1 MCVVLGAASDAID
14 TVHETRKNPVVRR
27 PKTGGSSK
35 TIKTPETI
43 GREIVSGVYLCAMFT
58 EQQEKWLKRVEDL
71 FLRYGMRSLT
81 MDDVAREL
89 AISKKT
95 LYQFV
100 DNKEDLVMKVMERH
114 INEDCQKAGALHEAS
129 TDAIDELLRVAEYN
143 SVDFGKMK
151 SNVIYELQRFFPNA
165 WEKMQEYNWGFMYK
179 VVLENLEWG
188 IRDGLYRTD
197 FDPDIVARMHI
208 ASVFTVFD
216 ERIFPKP
223 PYNLELLFR
232 EYMLHYLHGII
243 SEKGREVLKARPLK

>member
-1 MCVVLGAASDAID
+1 
-14 TVHETRKNPVVRR
+14 
-27 PKTGGSSK
+27 
-35 TIKTPETI
+35 
-43 GREIVSGVYLCAMFT
+43 MFT

-114 INEDCQKAGALHEAS
+114 IGEDCQKAEALHEAS

-143 SVDFGKMK
+143 SVDFGRMK
-151 SNVIYELQRFFPNA
+151 SNVIYELQRFFPSA
-165 WEKMQEYNWGFMYK
+165 WEKIQEYNWGFMYK